1 MRKLKTPNAYR
12 MRVEEEWGERD
23 LLGSPS
29 VVKGA
34 GCRGRERGSSSP
46 GTLGRTWWLSRHLLC
61 SAPQGQALEPG
72 ELRRKALGMRS
83 TLAFS
88 LPAPWNPSSKTA

>member
-1 MRKLKTPNAYR
+1 MRKLKTPDAYR

-34 GCRGRERGSSSP
+34 GCRGGRGAP
-46 GTLGRTWWLSRHLLC
+46 AHLGPW
-61 SAPQGQALEPG
+61 GEPG
-72 ELRRKALGMRS
+72 GYHGI
-83 TLAFS
+83 FS
-88 LPAPWNPSSKTA
+88 AAPPRGKPWNLEN